1 MIAPFNFKLIFDFHA
16 DWIEFIKF
24 QLKQLPILQEKD
36 YIDIPENKLDYYYFN
51 WLNRAIRPKPRK
63 VHISKEL
70 NCHAPLQKG
79 LDLIIQKIE
88 KGEELIP
95 HLSRKIKDINYSDQL
110 LNDWGIHH
118 LHLGTLIEKDGFV
131 QRNPR
136 VSQLY
141 NYLLYARFDE
151 ENAYLI
157 DVMDHDSFSNQR
169 LIQIIHYNW
178 PETIKRF
185 KVDEAFTLDNPVSNE
200 FVKELRNM
208 GGTYFIEAEKGV
220 IYAPIGGGYSVAGT
234 SVRSLT
240 DSDYYHN
247 KVTHLEK
254 HVKENMGFFL
264 GAIREKIGSN
274 PKQIHF
280 KLFIE
285 NDNFYIYEVYSEILF
300 K

>member
-1 MIAPFNFKLIFDFHA
+1 MIAPFNFELILDFHA
-16 DWIEFIKF
+16 DWIKFIKL
-24 QLKQLPILQEKD
+24 QLEQLPTLQKED
-36 YIDIPENKLDYYYFN
+36 YIDIPEKKLAYYYFN

-70 NCHAPLQKG
+70 NCPASLRG
-79 LDLIIQKIE
+79 GMDLIIGKIE

-110 LNDWGIHH
+110 LNDWGVHH
-118 LHLGTLIEKDGFV
+118 LHIGTLIEKDGFV

-141 NYLLYARFDE
+141 NFLLYARFDE

-157 DVMDHDSFSNQR
+157 DVMDHKSFSNQK
-169 LIQIIHYNW
+169 LVQIMHYNW
-178 PETIKRF
+178 PETIKHF
-185 KVDEAFTLDNPVSNE
+185 KVDEAFTLDDPISDE

-208 GGTYFIEAEKGV
+208 GGTYFFEAEKGAV
-220 IYAPIGGGYSVAGT
+220 YGPIGGGYSVGGT
-234 SVRSLT
+234 SVRALT
-240 DSDYYHN
+240 DGDYYHN
-247 KVTHLEK
+247 KVMHLEK

-264 GAIREKIGSN
+264 GAIREKIGRD

-285 NDNFYIYEVYSEILF
+285 NDNFYIYEAYSEILF